1 LPEALNR
8 GSLTQPAVDE
18 YGASS
23 KAIRSS
29 LVESELLNPRDKMPM
44 DSTMDNRRRV
54 QRFNLRLGLRYR
66 LSEKGVEHRWS
77 TGTTKDLSREGL
89 GIKPRRALP
98 VGSHIEIRI
107 DWPARYESVRPVELQ
122 ITGFVIRSENG
133 RAAVRISSH
142 RFIVHDGEPLS
153 KTA

>member
-1 LPEALNR
+1 M
-8 GSLTQPAVDE
+8 
-18 YGASS
+18 
-23 KAIRSS
+23 
-29 LVESELLNPRDKMPM
+29 ESMI
-44 DSTMDNRRRV
+44 DNRRHV
-54 QRFNLRLGLRYR
+54 QRFNLRLNLRYR
-66 LSEKGVEHRWS
+66 VSEKGTEHRWS

-89 GIKPRRALP
+89 GIKPRRPLP

-107 DWPARYESVRPVELQ
+107 EWPARYESVHPVELH

-142 RFIVHDGEPLS
+142 RFLVQDGEPLG

>member
-1 LPEALNR
+1 M
-8 GSLTQPAVDE
+8 
-18 YGASS
+18 
-23 KAIRSS
+23 
-29 LVESELLNPRDKMPM
+29 ELMI
-44 DSTMDNRRRV
+44 DNRRRV

-66 LSEKGVEHRWS
+66 LSEKGIEHRWS

-89 GIKPRRALP
+89 GIKPRRPLP

-107 DWPARYESVRPVELQ
+107 DWPARHESLNPVELH

-142 RFIVHDGEPLS
+142 RFLVLDSEPLS